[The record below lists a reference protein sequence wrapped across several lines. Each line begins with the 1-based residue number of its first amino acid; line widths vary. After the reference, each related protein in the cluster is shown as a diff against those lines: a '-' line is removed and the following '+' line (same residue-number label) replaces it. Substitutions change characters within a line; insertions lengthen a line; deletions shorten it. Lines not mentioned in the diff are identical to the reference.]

1 MVPDQPEREGRLH
14 DQLLELESIRSA
26 GLLTAAEHKSKRE
39 AVISRWEESLRQR
52 EVIETTL
59 AENKAKTQQLLHA
72 LRATVKHGSDLLS
85 KKQMAG
91 VRQAYLELTG
101 LSSVVAASRPT
112 GEPSGTKRRAED
124 ALEDATNKTI
134 PITVRALEKMIRFAT
149 AHAKLKLH
157 TEVTQEDVEIAFDLM
172 QYALYANSKDKY
184 DESDRQRKRQRT
196 GGRSALDID
205 RETLGSLPD
214 KPLDDLEDS
223 GAPAPAPVTPDEVPP
238 APTEEEEPQEPEEEA
253 RRREW
258 EAAKGIAAVAPVR
271 REPLPQKRGRPGRKN
286 GSSLYRGVTF
296 CKHRGKWVAQ
306 VRIKDKHYYLGGY
319 KEEEMAAKAFDK
331 AVIKFRGK
339 DAETNFPPE
348 EYAEEMRE
356 MPGSVEDFI
365 CELKRKAEEDKPK
378 PTKNGFLL
386 FYDHVRDRVKED
398 LTADLAEGK
407 KLTTQ
412 ATLSAIAAL
421 WREQDKET
429 KDEWQARAKELRA
442 AVDQTPE
449 RAAVEVGPS
458 TSRDAKA
465 AGADGPGPSKRPRH
479 EGEGEAITRE
489 LVEVHRHVTHAEYY
503 ARVADLYHSNKN
515 AAGYENVQLKLES

>member
-14 DQLLELESIRSA
+14 DQLLELESVRSA

-39 AVISRWEESLRQR
+39 AVISRWEESQARL
-52 EVIETTL
+52 ETTL
-59 AENKAKTQQLLHA
+59 AENKALLHA

-101 LSSVVAASRPT
+101 LSSLPSAVPKLRDLCVRCVTENFVPRRGRAGPSGAKRWDIEKEEDVDLAGQGTEVVVDK
-112 GEPSGTKRRAED
+112 PSGTKRRAED
-124 ALEDATNKTI
+124 
-134 PITVRALEKMIRFAT
+134 
-149 AHAKLKLH
+149 
-157 TEVTQEDVEIAFDLM
+157 
-172 QYALYANSKDKY
+172 
-184 DESDRQRKRQRT
+184 
-196 GGRSALDID
+196 ALDID

-214 KPLDDLEDS
+214 EPLDDLEDR
-223 GAPAPAPVTPDEVPP
+223 GAPAPAPATPGEVPP
-238 APTEEEEPQEPEEEA
+238 APTEEEEPQEPEEKA

-339 DAETNFPPE
+339 DADTNFPAE

-398 LTADLAEGK
+398 LTADLAEGE
-407 KLTTQ
+407 KLTSQ
-412 ATLSAIAAL
+412 ATFSAIAAL

-429 KDEWQARAKELRA
+429 KEEWQARAKELRA

-458 TSRDAKA
+458 TSRGGKA
-465 AGADGPGPSKRPRH
+465 AGADRPGPSKRPRH
-479 EGEGEAITRE
+479 EGEGEA
-489 LVEVHRHVTHAEYY
+489 THAEYY
-503 ARVADLYHSNKN
+503 ARVADLYHSHED
-515 AAGYENVQLKLES
+515 AAGYENVQ

>member
-1 MVPDQPEREGRLH
+1 MRGRLV
-14 DQLLELESIRSA
+14 RSA

-39 AVISRWEESLRQR
+39 AVISRWEESQARILRQR

-59 AENKAKTQQLLHA
+59 AENKAKTEQLLHA

-85 KKQMAG
+85 TKQMEG

-238 APTEEEEPQEPEEEA
+238 APTEEKEPQEPEEKA
-253 RRREW
+253 RRMEW

-271 REPLPQKRGRPGRKN
+271 REPLPQKRDRRGRYKN
-286 GSSLYRGVTF
+286 GSSLYRGVSF
-296 CKHRGKWVAQ
+296 R
-306 VRIKDKHYYLGGY
+306 KDKGCWEVQVKIKGKGHSLGYYND
-319 KEEEMAAKAFDK
+319 EEIAAKAYDK
-331 AVIKFRGK
+331 AVIKIRGK
-339 DAETNFPPE
+339 DTDTNFPAE
-348 EYAEEMRE
+348 EYAEEMRSRGASE
-356 MPGSVEDFI
+356 ISVEKFI
-365 CELKRKAEEDKPK
+365 CQLRSEARRQNELSSEARRQNE
-378 PTKNGFLL
+378 
-386 FYDHVRDRVKED
+386 
-398 LTADLAEGK
+398 
-407 KLTTQ
+407 Q
-412 ATLSAIAAL
+412 A
-421 WREQDKET
+421 
-429 KDEWQARAKELRA
+429 
-442 AVDQTPE
+442 
-449 RAAVEVGPS
+449 
-458 TSRDAKA
+458 
-465 AGADGPGPSKRPRH
+465 
-479 EGEGEAITRE
+479 
-489 LVEVHRHVTHAEYY
+489 
-503 ARVADLYHSNKN
+503 
-515 AAGYENVQLKLES
+515 KLECVACGTKTTPQWRKIESKAYCVSQ

>member
-26 GLLTAAEHKSKRE
+26 GLLSAAEHKSKRE
-39 AVISRWEESLRQR
+39 AVISRWEESLRKR
-52 EVIETTL
+52 EELETTL

-101 LSSVVAASRPT
+101 LSSLPSAVPKLSRE
-112 GEPSGTKRRAED
+112 GPSGTKRRAED
-124 ALEDATNKTI
+124 ALD
-134 PITVRALEKMIRFAT
+134 
-149 AHAKLKLH
+149 
-157 TEVTQEDVEIAFDLM
+157 
-172 QYALYANSKDKY
+172 S
-184 DESDRQRKRQRT
+184 
-196 GGRSALDID
+196 D
-205 RETLGSLPD
+205 RETWRSLPD
-214 KPLDDLEDS
+214 EPLDDLEDS

>member
-1 MVPDQPEREGRLH
+1 MVPDRPEREGRLH

-26 GLLTAAEHKSKRE
+26 GLLSAAEHKSKRE
-39 AVISRWEESLRQR
+39 AVISRWEESLRKR
-52 EVIETTL
+52 EELETTL

-101 LSSVVAASRPT
+101 LSSLPSAVPKLRDLCVRFVAENFVPRRGRA
-112 GEPSGTKRRAED
+112 GPSGAKRRAED
-124 ALEDATNKTI
+124 
-134 PITVRALEKMIRFAT
+134 
-149 AHAKLKLH
+149 
-157 TEVTQEDVEIAFDLM
+157 
-172 QYALYANSKDKY
+172 
-184 DESDRQRKRQRT
+184 
-196 GGRSALDID
+196 ALDID

-214 KPLDDLEDS
+214 EPLDDLEYS

-238 APTEEEEPQEPEEEA
+238 APTEEEEPQEPEEKA